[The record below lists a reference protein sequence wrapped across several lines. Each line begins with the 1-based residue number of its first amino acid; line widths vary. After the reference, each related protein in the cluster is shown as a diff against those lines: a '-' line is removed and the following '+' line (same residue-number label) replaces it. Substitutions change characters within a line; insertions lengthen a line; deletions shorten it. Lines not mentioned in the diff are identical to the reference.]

1 MDGRGIVAA
10 LALGASAVQMGTAFL
25 TSRESGAPSCYK
37 DAVLHSA
44 ENSTGLTR
52 AFSGRWA
59 RGIRNRF
66 MRESEASGAEPLS
79 FPWQNALTTQMR
91 KAAAQRGDAGLLSLW
106 AGQGSTM
113 ARNIGAGELV
123 HQLER
128 EIHEAAET
136 VQSFLPEFSSNK
148 PPR

>member
-1 MDGRGIVAA
+1 MSSAF
-10 LALGASAVQMGTAFL
+10 SAVEVGFWPLSIHRKLA
-25 TSRESGAPSCYK
+25 A
-37 DAVLHSA
+37 
-44 ENSTGLTR
+44 
-52 AFSGRWA
+52 W
-59 RGIRNRF
+59 
-66 MRESEASGAEPLS
+66 ESEASGAEPLS